1 MKSFEKFQYDTSP
14 YEIDEEVEE
23 LDEDLVGMVK
33 KGITATG
40 NVLDKGSEQLKKVG
54 TAVGNRV
61 GAVKSSISQSLQKGG
76 VVPKPADRLPS
87 TRRYKPGERTEKV
100 TNSKGEKKEKVNYKR
115 TGSPNRENLAT
126 QKSKPS
132 QTPIK
137 RGGNLVRKIADTS
150 GTTKQFPGLVD
161 KKNYQGGIRS
171 AAVRNVA
178 SIGNQIRKGLTA
190 KPDQKISYD
199 AKGSGFGGPTMGV
212 GKNIQQAA
220 SNVGD
225 AKLYKPTRVDSVTGK
240 VKKGKV
246 DQTVKDRFGLT
257 NLVNTGKDD
266 TSKSGAEKVTQSGA
280 TVSAKQSKKERKR
293 AKREAERKKNLVTQ
307 GKGVENVV
315 KAASN
320 QSEKDAARDAM
331 ADMQSS
337 SDKKFSRVTPEN
349 EKIYNKT
356 QQTSNPGATKSN
368 TKSNTDSQ
376 GRRTLDSMNPDE
388 KARRGIGGGSTGG
401 GSTEGSGGANTN
413 NTDAFDREGNP
424 VSRFGKK
431 QPFITYNKNNK
442 NNKKSGKVTGN
453 YKDDKGNYTHWADIP
468 DEKQYSSKTPKLFEQ
483 FLFEI
488 ETRSTKKKKD
498 GRGMH
503 PHNEIKPMSG
513 TNTITINPE
522 DETSKYKRGY

>member
-40 NVLDKGSEQLKKVG
+40 NVLDKANKKLDKIG
-54 TAVGNRV
+54 TAVGQRV
-61 GAVKSSISQSLQKGG
+61 GAVKSNISQSLQKGG

-87 TRRYKPGERTEKV
+87 TRRYKPGE
-100 TNSKGEKKEKVNYKR
+100 S
-115 TGSPNRENLAT
+115 TGSPNRTKLA
-126 QKSKPS
+126 QKQTRSTISSKGTV
-132 QTPIK
+132 TP
-137 RGGNLVRKIADTS
+137 A
-150 GTTKQFPGLVD
+150 GTKSPMQKLKD
-161 KKNYQGGIRS
+161 AGGIRS
-171 AAVRNVA
+171 QGVRNVA

-225 AKLYKPTRVDSVTGK
+225 AKLYKPTKVDSVTGK

-246 DQTVKDRFGLT
+246 DQTVRDRLGLT
-257 NLVNTGKDD
+257 SLVNTGKEDKTKD
-266 TSKSGAEKVTQSGA
+266 GKEVTQAGG
-280 TVSAKQSKKERKR
+280 TVSRKQSKKERQRTAANKANVTTSIR
-293 AKREAERKKNLVTQ
+293 GDSNPTTQQKKTTPSVSPGQQTIPGLENSGSGKKGQVSNQMAANDAQQDMTDDNITADRKTKAELEKKKKKNNYQ
-307 GKGVENVV
+307 
-315 KAASN
+315 AYD
-320 QSEKDAARDAM
+320 Q
-331 ADMQSS
+331 
-337 SDKKFSRVTPEN
+337 
-349 EKIYNKT
+349 
-356 QQTSNPGATKSN
+356 
-368 TKSNTDSQ
+368 
-376 GRRTLDSMNPDE
+376 
-388 KARRGIGGGSTGG
+388 
-401 GSTEGSGGANTN
+401 
-413 NTDAFDREGNP
+413 EGNP
-424 VSRFGKK
+424 ISRFGKK
-431 QPFITYNKNNK
+431 QPYITYKTTK
-442 NNKKSGKVTGN
+442 DGYPAGK
-453 YKDDKGNYTHWADIP
+453 DATHWLDAQ
-468 DEKQYSSKTPKLFEQ
+468 KQHSSKTPKLFEQ

>member
-40 NVLDKGSEQLKKVG
+40 NVLDKAKKPLENIG

-61 GAVKSSISQSLQKGG
+61 GAVKSAVSQSLQKGG

-87 TRRYKPGERTEKV
+87 TRRYQPGERTKTNTITKKDGTKTKKV
-100 TNSKGEKKEKVNYKR
+100 EVNQKR
-115 TGSPNRENLAT
+115 TGSPSRTALADKQT
-126 QKSKPS
+126 RSTIASNSTKDNPKITPAGTKSPLQKLKD
-132 QTPIK
+132 
-137 RGGNLVRKIADTS
+137 A
-150 GTTKQFPGLVD
+150 
-161 KKNYQGGIRS
+161 GGIRS
-171 AAVRNVA
+171 QTVRNVA

-199 AKGSGFGGPTMGV
+199 AKGSGFGGPMMGV

-225 AKLYKPTRVDSVTGK
+225 AKLYKPTKVDSVTGK

-246 DQTVKDRFGLT
+246 DQTVRDRLGLT
-257 NLVNTGKDD
+257 SLVNTGKEDKTKD
-266 TSKSGAEKVTQSGA
+266 GKEVTQSGA
-280 TVSAKQSKKERKR
+280 TVSAKQSKKERER
-293 AKREAERKKNLVTQ
+293 AKKEAERKKNLVTQ
-307 GKGVENVV
+307 GSGQDKVTQGSGEDS
-315 KAASN
+315 KAKS
-320 QSEKDAARDAM
+320 QEKKVT
-331 ADMQSS
+331 S
-337 SDKKFSRVTPEN
+337 SDVTPQIKKNREEGDKLLDKIN
-349 EKIYNKT
+349 TQITDKTDKELEK
-356 QQTSNPGATKSN
+356 TKSSGDEGQFRRNASRNN
-368 TKSNTDSQ
+368 TNQ
-376 GRRTLDSMNPDE
+376 NQDE
-388 KARRGIGGGSTGG
+388 I
-401 GSTEGSGGANTN
+401 GSGVV
-413 NTDAFDREGNP
+413 DREGNP
-424 VSRFGKK
+424 TSRFGKK
-431 QPFITYNKNNK
+431 QPFITYKTNNK
-442 NNKKSGKVTGN
+442 NNKKSSKVTG
-453 YKDDKGNYTHWADIP
+453 DEVYTHYSQIP

>member
-1 MKSFEKFQYDTSP
+1 MKSFEKFQYDISP

-23 LDEDLVGMVK
+23 LDEDLVGLVK

-40 NVLDKGSEQLKKVG
+40 NVLDKAKKPLENIG

-61 GAVKSSISQSLQKGG
+61 GAVKSNISQSLQKGG
-76 VVPKPADRLPS
+76 VVPKPEDRLPS

-100 TNSKGEKKEKVNYKR
+100 TNSKGKKEVKVNQKR
-115 TGSPNRENLAT
+115 TGSPSRTDLAKNQTRSTIASNSTKENPKITPAGTKSPL
-126 QKSKPS
+126 QKLKD
-132 QTPIK
+132 
-137 RGGNLVRKIADTS
+137 A
-150 GTTKQFPGLVD
+150 
-161 KKNYQGGIRS
+161 GGIRS
-171 AAVRNVA
+171 QTVRNVA

-225 AKLYKPTRVDSVTGK
+225 AKLYKPTKVDSVTGK

-246 DQTVKDRFGLT
+246 DQTVKDRLGLT
-257 NLVNTGKDD
+257 SLVNIGKDD
-266 TSKSGAEKVTQSGA
+266 KTKDGKEVTQAGG
-280 TVSAKQSKKERKR
+280 TVSRKQSKKERQRTAANK
-293 AKREAERKKNLVTQ
+293 AKVTSSIRGDSNTTTQQKKTTPSVSPGQQTIPGLETSGSGKKGQVSNAMAANDAQQDMTDDNIEADRITKAQLEKKKKKNNFQTY
-307 GKGVENVV
+307 
-315 KAASN
+315 
-320 QSEKDAARDAM
+320 
-331 ADMQSS
+331 
-337 SDKKFSRVTPEN
+337 DK
-349 EKIYNKT
+349 
-356 QQTSNPGATKSN
+356 
-368 TKSNTDSQ
+368 
-376 GRRTLDSMNPDE
+376 
-388 KARRGIGGGSTGG
+388 
-401 GSTEGSGGANTN
+401 
-413 NTDAFDREGNP
+413 EGNP
-424 VSRFGKK
+424 ISRFGKK
-431 QPFITYNKNNK
+431 QPYITYKTTK
-442 NNKKSGKVTGN
+442 DGYPAGK
-453 YKDDKGNYTHWADIP
+453 DATHWLDAQ
-468 DEKQYSSKTPKLFEQ
+468 KQHSSKTPKLFEQ

>member
-40 NVLDKGSEQLKKVG
+40 NVLDKAKKPLENIG

-61 GAVKSSISQSLQKGG
+61 GAVKSSVSQSLQKGG

-87 TRRYKPGERTEKV
+87 TRRYQPGQQ
-100 TNSKGEKKEKVNYKR
+100 R
-115 TGSPNRENLAT
+115 TGSPDRTELAKKQT
-126 QKSKPS
+126 RSTIASNSTKKDPKITPAGTKSPMQKLKD
-132 QTPIK
+132 
-137 RGGNLVRKIADTS
+137 A
-150 GTTKQFPGLVD
+150 
-161 KKNYQGGIRS
+161 GGIRS
-171 AAVRNVA
+171 KGVRNVA
-178 SIGNQIRKGLTA
+178 SVANAIRKGLTA

-225 AKLYKPTRVDSVTGK
+225 AKLYKPTKVDSVTGK

-246 DQTVKDRFGLT
+246 DQTVKDRLGLT
-257 NLVNTGKDD
+257 NLVNTGKEDKTKD
-266 TSKSGAEKVTQSGA
+266 GNEVTQSE
-280 TVSAKQSKKERKR
+280 TQVSRKQSKKERERVK
-293 AKREAERKKNLVTQ
+293 KEKERKEKLVTQ

-320 QSEKDAARDAM
+320 QSEKDAAKDAM
-331 ADMQSS
+331 ADMQKS
-337 SDKKFSRVTPEN
+337 SDKKFNRVSPEN
-349 EKIYNKT
+349 KQIYNKT
-356 QQTSNPGATKSN
+356 QQTSNPGA

-413 NTDAFDREGNP
+413 NTKSTTGDKNNNVSSTDDAFDREGNP

-431 QPFITYNKNNK
+431 QPFITY
-442 NNKKSGKVTGN
+442 KKKTKDGFPAGK
-453 YKDDKGNYTHWADIP
+453 DATHYLDAQ
-468 DEKQYSSKTPKLFEQ
+468 KQHSSKTPKLFEQ

>member
-61 GAVKSSISQSLQKGG
+61 GAVKSAVSQSLQKGG

-87 TRRYKPGERTEKV
+87 TRRYKPGE
-100 TNSKGEKKEKVNYKR
+100 S
-115 TGSPNRENLAT
+115 TGSPNRTKLA
-126 QKSKPS
+126 QKQTRSTISSKGTV
-132 QTPIK
+132 TP
-137 RGGNLVRKIADTS
+137 A
-150 GTTKQFPGLVD
+150 GTKSPMQKLKD
-161 KKNYQGGIRS
+161 AGGIRS
-171 AAVRNVA
+171 KGVRNVA
-178 SIGNQIRKGLTA
+178 SVANAIRKGLTA

-199 AKGSGFGGPTMGV
+199 AKGSGFGGPMMGV

-225 AKLYKPTRVDSVTGK
+225 AKLYKPTKVDSVTGK

-246 DQTVKDRFGLT
+246 DQTVRDMLGLT
-257 NLVNTGKDD
+257 NLVNTGKEDKTKD
-266 TSKSGAEKVTQSGA
+266 GKEVTQSGA
-280 TVSAKQSKKERKR
+280 TISAKEMKKQRER
-293 AKREAERKKNLVTQ
+293 AKKEAERKKNLVTQ
-307 GKGVENVV
+307 GKGVEQEKEKGVV
-315 KAASN
+315 NTIKAASN
-320 QSEKDAARDAM
+320 QSEKDAAKDAM
-331 ADMQSS
+331 ADMQKSG
-337 SDKKFSRVTPEN
+337 DKKFSNVTSDN
-349 EKIYNKT
+349 KKIYNKT
-356 QQTSNPGATKSN
+356 QQTSNPGA

-424 VSRFGKK
+424 VSRFGRK
-431 QPFITYNKNNK
+431 QPFITYKTNNK
-442 NNKKSGKVTGN
+442 NNKKSGRVTG
-453 YKDDKGNYTHWADIP
+453 KDADDKVYTHWADIP